1 MIHIVFCFFSHTDNY
16 RCQQST
22 FSLEDKA
29 CVLLICFLKAL
40 FLVHIIGGYECMINT
55 RRKRGERKERK
66 EGNVGMGVWD
76 KYSDHG
82 HW

>member
-1 MIHIVFCFFSHTDNY
+1 MKHIVFCFFLIQRT
-16 RCQQST
+16 RGQQYT

-29 CVLLICFLKAL
+29 YVLLICFLKAL
-40 FLVHIIGGYECMINT
+40 FLVPIIGGYKYVINT
-55 RRKRGERKERK
+55 RRKRWKRKDRK
-66 EGNVGMGVWD
+66 EGNMGMGVWG